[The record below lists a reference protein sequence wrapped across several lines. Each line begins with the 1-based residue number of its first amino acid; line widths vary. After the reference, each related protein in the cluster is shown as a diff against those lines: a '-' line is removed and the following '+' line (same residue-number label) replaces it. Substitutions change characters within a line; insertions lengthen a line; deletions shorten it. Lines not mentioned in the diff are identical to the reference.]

1 MGAQKSELSGMK
13 NIGKA
18 SERWLNSLG
27 VYTHDD
33 LKEMGSVQAYK
44 LLKGRGAPVS
54 LNLVYAIEGALMDE
68 AIAELPQ
75 DIKDAL
81 RIECE
86 EFDRQQLYKR

>member
-1 MGAQKSELSGMK
+1 MAGQKSELSTLK

-27 VYTHDD
+27 VYTRDD
-33 LKEMGSVQAYK
+33 LKEMGAVEAYK

-54 LNLVYAIEGALMDE
+54 LNLVYAIEGALMDA

-75 DIKDAL
+75 ELKDSL